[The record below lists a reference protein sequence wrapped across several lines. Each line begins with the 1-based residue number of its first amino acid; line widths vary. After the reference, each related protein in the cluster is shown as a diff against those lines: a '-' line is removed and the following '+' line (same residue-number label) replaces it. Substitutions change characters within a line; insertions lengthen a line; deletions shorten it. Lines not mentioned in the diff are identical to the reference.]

1 MATTTSSLALG
12 DAGAFSIVGCL
23 HGSIQERILRP
34 SSHTTATATTSN
46 GDFEAATG
54 TFSLAIAETGRES
67 TLSVVRHLSP
77 PSASSSCPLTTCTS
91 FPSDFIHRLSLAAV
105 CSLLSP
111 PAARAKRHVIVR
123 CHRHRA
129 ILRSASR
136 PSLRQTVSEHLHLP
150 LTNR

>member
-54 TFSLAIAETGRES
+54 TFSLAIAETGRE

-77 PSASSSCPLTTCTS
+77 PSTSSSCPLTCTS
-91 FPSDFIHRLSLAAV
+91 FPSVSLAAV
-105 CSLLSP
+105 CSRLSP
-111 PAARAKRHVIVR
+111 PAARAKRQVIVM
-123 CHRHRA
+123 CHRHHA
-129 ILRSASR
+129 VLRTASR
-136 PSLRQTVSEHLHLP
+136 SSLRQTVSEHLPLP
-150 LTNR
+150 FTNH